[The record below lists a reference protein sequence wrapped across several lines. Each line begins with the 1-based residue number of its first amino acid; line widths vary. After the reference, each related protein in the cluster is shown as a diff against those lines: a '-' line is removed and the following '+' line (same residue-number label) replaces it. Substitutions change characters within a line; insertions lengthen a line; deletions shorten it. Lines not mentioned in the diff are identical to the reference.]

1 MSAAEPAGRPE
12 QVGGSAGLD
21 FANTVGPRLPGPGRE
36 ARDYLPGYPELV
48 GWAEH
53 AGLLTAGQRHR
64 LTALAAAD
72 PVGAAAVLGAA
83 RRLREAIYQT
93 FAAVARGEPAPP
105 AALAEIQAAYLSALD
120 SAELGPAP
128 AGLDWRWPER
138 GPLSQVLWPIAR
150 AAVEL
155 AVSGRLPRIR
165 QCPGDD
171 GQCGWLFLD
180 TSKNATRRWCSMR
193 TCGSRVKS
201 RRQAAR
207 LRAARDHH

>member
-1 MSAAEPAGRPE
+1 
-12 QVGGSAGLD
+12 VLD
-21 FANTVGPRLPGPGRE
+21 FANTVGPRLPHPGRQ
-36 ARDYLPGYPELV
+36 AHDHLGDYTELV

-53 AGLLTAGQRHR
+53 AGLLTAGQRDR
-64 LTALAAAD
+64 LTELAAGD
-72 PVGAAAVLGAA
+72 PAGAAAVLRTA
-83 RRLREAIYQT
+83 RALREAIYAS

-105 AALAEIQAAYLSALD
+105 AALADIRGAYLDALD
-120 SAELGPAP
+120 AAELGPVP
-128 AGLDWRWPER
+128 AGLDWRWPED
-138 GPLSQVLWPIAR
+138 GPVAQVLWPIAR
-150 AAVEL
+150 DAVQL
-155 AVSGRLPRIR
+155 AVSGRLDRIR

-207 LRAARDHH
+207 LRAARDHR

>member
-1 MSAAEPAGRPE
+1 MSDAEPAGLPE
-12 QVGGSAGLD
+12 AVGGSAGLD
-21 FANTVGPRLPGPGRE
+21 FANTIGPRLPGPGRE
-36 ARDYLPGYPELV
+36 VRDYLAGYPELV
-48 GWAEH
+48 GWAER
-53 AGLLTAGQRHR
+53 AELLTAGQRDR

-72 PVGAAAVLGAA
+72 PTGAAEVLRSA

-105 AALAEIQAAYLSALD
+105 AALAEIKASYLAALD
-120 SAELGPAP
+120 SAELGPVP
-128 AGLDWRWPER
+128 SGLDWRWPEH
-138 GPLSQVLWPIAR
+138 GPLSQVLWPVAR
-150 AAVEL
+150 AAVGL
-155 AVSGRLPRIR
+155 AVSGQLARIK

-207 LRAARDHH
+207 LRAARDQR